1 MFIQTET
8 TPNPASLKFL
18 PGRVVMERG
27 TADFRSVEEANSSLL
42 AQNLFKI
49 EGVEG
54 VFFGSDFIS
63 ITKSENFDWQ
73 ILKPSV
79 LGAISVHYE
88 SGTSIIDKIEN
99 AEKNSTVTKD
109 SEIVVQIKELL
120 DTKVR
125 PAVAMDGGDITFSDF
140 KDGIVFL
147 HMQGAC
153 SGCPS
158 STATLK
164 AGIENMLKH
173 YLPEVQGVEPVMD

>member
-18 PGRVVMERG
+18 PGRVVMESG
-27 TADFRSVEEANSSLL
+27 TVDFRNVEEAKNSIL

-49 EGVEG
+49 EEVKG

-63 ITKSENFDWQ
+63 ITKNESVNWQ
-73 ILKPSV
+73 VLKPSI
-79 LGAISVHYE
+79 LGVIANHFE
-88 SGTSIIDKIEN
+88 SGAPLINKEESSENKTTS
-99 AEKNSTVTKD
+99 TKD

-120 DTKVR
+120 DTRVR
-125 PAVAMDGGDITFSDF
+125 PAVAMDGGDITFSDY
-140 KDGIVFL
+140 KDGTVYL
-147 HMQGAC
+147 QMQGAC

-173 YLPEVQGVEPVMD
+173 YLPEIKEVQAVMD

>member
-1 MFIQTET
+1 MFIQTDI

-27 TADFRSVEEANSSLL
+27 TADFRSVEEANSSIL

-63 ITKSENFDWQ
+63 ITKNESFDWQ

-88 SGTSIIDKIEN
+88 SGASIIDKIEN
-99 AEKNSTVTKD
+99 TEKNSTVTKD
-109 SEIVVQIKELL
+109 SEIIVQIKELL
-120 DTKVR
+120 DTKIR

-173 YLPEVQGVEPVMD
+173 YLPEVQGVEPVMN